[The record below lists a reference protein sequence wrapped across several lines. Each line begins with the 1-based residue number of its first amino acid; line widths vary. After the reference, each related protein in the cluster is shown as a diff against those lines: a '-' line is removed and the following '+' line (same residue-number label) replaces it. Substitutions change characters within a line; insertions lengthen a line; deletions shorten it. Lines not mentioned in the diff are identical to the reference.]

1 MSIRVALRHI
11 TSYKFD
17 RPVTIAPHVVRLR
30 PAPHCRTPIR
40 GYALNVTPAKHFL
53 NWQQDPF
60 GNWLARLVFP
70 EPARE
75 FSVDVEVI
83 ADLTTI
89 NPFDFFVEPAAE
101 NYPFE
106 YAPGLARELTPY
118 REVSE
123 RGEHLRAWLTS
134 VPAEPR
140 HIVDFLVEINQRL
153 QREIT
158 YTIRL
163 EPGVQSCDETLA
175 KASGSCRDSAW
186 LLVQILRH
194 LGLAARFVSG
204 YLVQLAPDEK
214 PLTGPAGPSH
224 DFTDLHAWA
233 EAYVPGAGWIGL
245 DPTSGLFA
253 GEGHIPLAATPMPS
267 SAAPIDGATDPCE
280 VEFHFSNHVSR
291 LRETPRV
298 TKPFS
303 PEQWRDIDRLGH
315 DIDARLQAQDVRLTM
330 GGEPTFVSVDN
341 MEAGEWNTE
350 ALGHDKRERAED
362 LWRRLH
368 ARFAPQGLLHMG
380 QGKWYPG
387 EPLPR
392 WALGIYW
399 RNDGQPLWRDP
410 ALLADTADRGHTIAD
425 AAAFSETL
433 AGILGLATDY
443 IRAGYEDALYYLWQ
457 EAKTPA
463 NMDLDKAAL
472 GKTDLGD
479 DLARRALV
487 EQLSRGID
495 QPVGYVLPLRWDH
508 QALRLVSGPWRFRR
522 ERMYLTPGDS
532 PMGLRL
538 PLDSLPWEAEADREM
553 EHETDPCA
561 PQAPLPDFYA
571 QLTGKPGRN
580 KTAAEPAPGGSVPV
594 PHMAVCVEPR
604 GGVLHVFM
612 PPLPVLDHYLLLLSA
627 VELSAEKR
635 QQAVVIEG
643 YAPPRD
649 ARVQQLQVTPD
660 PGVIEVNIH
669 PAASWEELVTTTE
682 TIYAEA
688 RQAHLGT
695 EKFMLDGRHTGT
707 GGGNH
712 VTLGGATPADSP
724 WLRRPDLLQSMIT
737 YWQHHPSLSYLF
749 SGLFIGPT
757 SQAPR
762 VDEGRR
768 DQLHELQIAFAHTPL
783 GEVQQPWLVDR
794 LLRHLLVDVTGNTH
808 RAEFCIDKLYSP
820 DSAAGRQ
827 GLVEFRGMEMPPH
840 AHMSAL
846 QMLLLRALVLRC
858 WEHPYRFPLVD
869 WGTELHD
876 RFMLSHHLWQDFGE
890 VLADLA
896 RADMKF
902 ERAWFEPFLE
912 FRFPKFGATQINGVE
927 IELRAAIEP
936 WYVLGEE
943 GSNRGTA
950 RFVDSSVERLQV
962 KVSGLTDSRYV
973 VTCNG
978 RRIPLHFTGTQGE
991 YVAGVRYRAWQP
1003 PSALHPTIGVHAP
1016 LIFDL
1021 YDTWN
1026 QRSAG
1031 GCTYHVM
1038 HVGGRHYETYP
1049 VNSYEAE
1056 SRRIAR
1062 FSEWGHTPPPRE
1074 ELLIAEQPSAMA
1086 DRFSAREGGAGER
1099 PLDELPT
1106 QDFPY
1111 TLDLRRPPL

>member
-11 TSYKFD
+11 TTYKFD
-17 RPVTIAPHVVRLR
+17 RLVALSPHVVRLR

-40 GYALNVTPAKHFL
+40 GYALNITPEKHFL

-70 EPARE
+70 EPTRE
-75 FSVDVEVI
+75 LTVDVEVI

-89 NPFDFFVEPAAE
+89 NPFDFFVEPSAE
-101 NYPFE
+101 NFPFE
-106 YAPGLARELTPY
+106 YPTDLARELAPY
-118 REVSE
+118 REESE
-123 RGEHLRAWLTS
+123 QGPRLRAWLKS
-134 VPAEPR
+134 VPTEPR
-140 HIVDFLVEINQRL
+140 HIVDFLVELNQRL
-153 QREIT
+153 QREIK
-158 YTIRL
+158 YTIRM
-163 EPGVQSCDETLA
+163 EPGVQTCEETLT
-175 KASGSCRDSAW
+175 KAIGSCRDSAW

-214 PLTGPAGPSH
+214 PLTGAAGPSE

-233 EAYVPGAGWIGL
+233 EVYVPGAGWVGL

-253 GEGHIPLAATPMPS
+253 GEGHVPLAATPMPS
-267 SAAPIDGATDPCE
+267 SAAPIDGYTDKCE
-280 VEFHFSNHVSR
+280 VEFQFSNRVSR
-291 LRETPRV
+291 LRETARV

-303 PEQWRDIDRLGH
+303 DEQWRNIDRLGH
-315 DIDARLQAQDVRLTM
+315 QVDARLHSQDVRLTM
-330 GGEPTFVSVDN
+330 GGEPTFVSADN
-341 MEAGEWNTE
+341 MEAPEWNTE
-350 ALGHDKRERAED
+350 ALGREKRARAEE

-368 ARFAPQGLLHMG
+368 ARFAPGGLLHVG

-399 RNDGQPLWRDP
+399 RTDGKPLWRNP
-410 ALLADTADRGHTIAD
+410 ALLADTHTDLGHSRAE
-425 AAAFSETL
+425 AEAFTKAL
-433 AGILGLATDY
+433 AQTLGLHSTF

-463 NMDLDKAAL
+463 NVDL
-472 GKTDLGD
+472 GKSDLGD
-479 DLARRALV
+479 DLARRALA
-487 EQLSRGID
+487 EKLSRGID
-495 QPVGYVLPLRWDH
+495 RPVGYALPLMWDWQ
-508 QALRLVSGPWRFRR
+508 QARLVSGPWRFRR

-538 PLDSLPWEAEADREM
+538 PLDSLPWVAEAEREIQPEAD
-553 EHETDPCA
+553 PFA
-561 PQAPLPDFYA
+561 PQSALPDFYGELA
-571 QLTGKPGRN
+571 REQGLSD
-580 KTAAEPAPGGSVPV
+580 AESRPDSSQFVAV
-594 PHMAVCVEPR
+594 PHMAVGVEPR
-604 GGVLHVFM
+604 EGVLHVFM
-612 PPLPVLDHYLLLLSA
+612 PPLPLLEHYLTLLSA
-627 VELSAEKR
+627 VELTGEKL
-635 QQAVVIEG
+635 QLPVVIEG

-649 ARVQQLQVTPD
+649 ARVRQLQVTPD

-669 PAASWEELVTTTE
+669 PAASWDELVATTE
-682 TIYAEA
+682 TLYAEA
-688 RQAHLGT
+688 RQCRLST
-695 EKFMLDGRHTGT
+695 EKFMLDGRHAGT

-712 VTLGGATPADSP
+712 VTVGGATPADSP
-724 WLRRPDLLQSMIT
+724 WLRRPDLLQSVIT

-768 DQLHELQIAFAHTPL
+768 DQLHELQVAFAHTPL
-783 GEVQQPWLVDR
+783 GEVSQPWLVDR

-808 RAEFCIDKLYSP
+808 RAEICIDKLYSP
-820 DSAAGRQ
+820 DSAVGRQ

-846 QMLLLRALVLRC
+846 QMLLLRALVVRL
-858 WEHPYRFPLVD
+858 WETPYNHPLVD

-876 RFMLSHHLWQDFGE
+876 RFMLPHYLWQDFGD

-896 RADMKF
+896 RAKLKF
-902 ERAWFEPFLE
+902 ERHWFDSFLE
-912 FRFPKFGATQINGVE
+912 FRFPKFGATQLDGVE

-943 GSNRGTA
+943 TSNRGTA

-962 KVSGLTDSRYV
+962 KVSGLTGSRYIL
-973 VTCNG
+973 TCNG
-978 RRIPLHFTGTQGE
+978 RRVPLRFTGTQGE

-1016 LIFDL
+1016 LTFDL
-1021 YDTWN
+1021 FDTWN
-1026 QRSAG
+1026 GRSAG

-1062 FSEWGHTPPPRE
+1062 FDEWGHTPPPPTK
-1074 ELLIAEQPSAMA
+1074 LIAVQPSALA
-1086 DRFSAREGGAGER
+1086 DRFAVREGGER
-1099 PLDELPT
+1099 EQPVDEMPT
-1106 QDFPY
+1106 PEFPH

>member
-1 MSIRVALRHI
+1 MSICVALRHI
-11 TSYKFD
+11 TTYKFD
-17 RPVTIAPHVVRLR
+17 RPVTLSPHVVRLR

-60 GNWLARLVFP
+60 GNWLARLVFS
-70 EPARE
+70 EMTRE
-75 FSVDVEVI
+75 FTVDVEVI
-83 ADLTTI
+83 VEMTTI
-89 NPFDFFVEPAAE
+89 DPFDFFVEPSAE
-101 NYPFE
+101 KYPFD
-106 YAPGLARELTPY
+106 YAPDLARELAPY
-118 REVSE
+118 RKAFK
-123 RGEHLRAWLTS
+123 RGKHMQAWLES
-134 VPAEPR
+134 VSTEPR
-140 HIVDFLVEINQRL
+140 RTVDFLVEINQRL
-153 QREIT
+153 QREIK
-158 YTIRL
+158 YTVRM
-163 EPGVQSCDETLA
+163 EPGVQSCKETLV
-175 KASGSCRDSAW
+175 KASGSCRDTAW
-186 LLVQILRH
+186 LLVQIMRN

-214 PLTGPAGPSH
+214 PLTGPEGPSQ

-233 EAYVPGAGWIGL
+233 EVYIPGAGWVGL

-253 GEGHIPLAATPMPS
+253 GEGHIPLAATPIPS
-267 SAAPIDGATDPCE
+267 SAAAIEGFTDKCE
-280 VEFHFSNHVSR
+280 VEFGFTNHVTR
-291 LRETPRV
+291 LLETPRV

-303 PEQWRDIDRLGH
+303 AGQWRDINRLGH
-315 DIDARLQAQDVRLTM
+315 HVDARLQAHDVRLTM
-330 GGEPTFVSVDN
+330 GGEPTFVSIDN
-341 MEAGEWNTE
+341 MEAAEWNTE
-350 ALGHDKRERAED
+350 ALGRDKRERAEE
-362 LWRRLH
+362 LWQRLY
-368 ARFAPQGLLHMG
+368 ARFAPGGLQHVG

-399 RNDGQPLWRDP
+399 RNDGQPMWHNR
-410 ALLADTADRGHTIAD
+410 ALLANTRQNLRHTITD
-425 AAAFSETL
+425 ALAFTQVL
-433 AGILGLATDY
+433 AQTLGLHRSF
-443 IRAGYEDALYYLWQ
+443 IRTGYEDTLYYLWQ

-463 NMDLDKAAL
+463 NIDL
-472 GKTDLGD
+472 GKAKLDD
-479 DLARRALV
+479 DLSRRTLA

-495 QPVGYVLPLRWDH
+495 QPVGYALPLLWDWQ
-508 QALRLVSGPWRFRR
+508 QARLVSGPWRFRR

-538 PLDSLPWEAEADREM
+538 PLDSLPWMTEAERDREP
-553 EHETDPCA
+553 EIDPFVS
-561 PQAPLPDFYA
+561 PVPLPDFYD
-571 QLTGKPGRN
+571 QLAHDHGLADAVAEADPGRYV
-580 KTAAEPAPGGSVPV
+580 TV
-594 PHMAVCVEPR
+594 PHMAVCVQPR
-604 GGVLHVFM
+604 DGVLHVFM
-612 PPLPVLDHYLLLLSA
+612 PPLTVLEHYLTLLSA
-627 VELSAEKR
+627 VELSAEKLHLS
-635 QQAVVIEG
+635 VIIEG
-643 YAPPRD
+643 YPPPRD
-649 ARVQQLQVTPD
+649 SRVRQLQVTPD

-669 PAASWEELVTTTE
+669 PAASWEELVATTE
-682 TIYAEA
+682 TLYAEA
-688 RQAHLGT
+688 RQTRLGT

-712 VTLGGATPADSP
+712 LTLGGATPADSP
-724 WLRRPDLLQSMIT
+724 WLRRPDLLQSIIT
-737 YWQHHPSLSYLF
+737 FWQHHPSLSYLF
-749 SGLFIGPT
+749 SGVFVGPT

-783 GEVQQPWLVDR
+783 GEVKQPWLVDR
-794 LLRHLLVDVTGNTH
+794 LLRNLLVDVTGNTH
-808 RAEFCIDKLYSP
+808 RAEICIDKLYSP

-846 QMLLLRALVLRC
+846 QMLLLRALVVRC
-858 WEHPYRFPLVD
+858 WDKPYHHPLVD

-876 RFMLSHHLWQDFGE
+876 RFMLPHYLWQDLGE

-896 RADMKF
+896 SAGLKF
-902 ERAWFEPFLE
+902 ERTWFESFLE
-912 FRFPKFGATQINGVE
+912 FRFPKFGATQVNGVE

-962 KVSGLTDSRYV
+962 KASGLVGSRYML
-973 VTCNG
+973 TCNG
-978 RRIPLHFTGTQGE
+978 RSVPLRFTGTQGE

-1016 LIFDL
+1016 LTFDL
-1021 YDTWN
+1021 FDTWN

-1038 HVGGRHYETYP
+1038 HVGGRNSEIYP

-1062 FSEWGHTPPPRE
+1062 FNEWGHTPPPVERVV
-1074 ELLIAEQPSAMA
+1074 AAQPITVV
-1086 DRFSAREGGAGER
+1086 DYFTVREGGAREQ
-1099 PLDELPT
+1099 PIEEMPT
-1106 QDFPY
+1106 PEFPY

>member
-11 TSYKFD
+11 TTYEFD
-17 RPVTIAPHVVRLR
+17 HPVTLSPHVVRLR

-40 GYALNVTPAKHFL
+40 GYTLKVTPAKHFI

-75 FSVDVEVI
+75 LKVDVEVI

-89 NPFDFFVEPAAE
+89 NPFDFFVEPGAE
-101 NYPFE
+101 KFPFE
-106 YAPGLARELTPY
+106 YAAVLARELAPY
-118 REVSE
+118 LEIAE
-123 RGEHLRAWLTS
+123 RGERLRIWLKS
-134 VPAEPR
+134 VPREPSN
-140 HIVDFLVEINQRL
+140 IVDCLVALNQRL
-153 QREIT
+153 QSEIA
-158 YTIRL
+158 YTIRM
-163 EPGVQSCDETLA
+163 EPGVQTCEETLA
-175 KASGSCRDSAW
+175 KAVGSCRDSAW

-204 YLVQLAPDEK
+204 YLVQLTPDEK
-214 PLTGPAGPSH
+214 PLTGPAGPGQ

-233 EAYVPGAGWIGL
+233 EVYVPGAGWIGL
-245 DPTSGLFA
+245 DPTSGLCA

-267 SAAPIDGATDPCE
+267 SAAPIDGFTDKCE
-280 VEFHFSNHVSR
+280 VKFTFSNHVTR
-291 LRETPRV
+291 LREAPRV

-303 PEQWRDIDRLGH
+303 AEQWGAIDRLG
-315 DIDARLQAQDVRLTM
+315 DEIDARLIAEDVRLTM
-330 GGEPTFVSVDN
+330 GGEPTFVSVKN
-341 MEAGEWNTE
+341 MDAPEWNTE
-350 ALGHDKRERAED
+350 ALGRDKRARAED

-368 ARFAPQGLLHMG
+368 VRFAPGGLLHVG

-392 WALGIYW
+392 WALGVFW
-399 RNDGQPLWRDP
+399 RTDGRPLWREP
-410 ALLADTADRGHTIAD
+410 ALLADQHGDLGHTTAD
-425 AAAFSETL
+425 AAAYVQLLAQTL
-433 AGILGLATDY
+433 RIHPSF

-457 EAKTPA
+457 EAKTAA
-463 NMDLDKAAL
+463 NVDL
-472 GKTDLGD
+472 GKADLGN
-479 DLARRALV
+479 DLARLALA
-487 EQLSRGID
+487 EKLSHGLD
-495 QPVGYVLPLRWDH
+495 QPIGHALPLLWDWK
-508 QALRLVSGPWRFRR
+508 RERFISGPWRFRR
-522 ERMYLTPGDS
+522 ERMYLVPGDS

-538 PLDSLPWEAEADREM
+538 PLDSLPWTAEAQREIVPEVDPFA
-553 EHETDPCA
+553 EHSA
-561 PQAPLPDFYA
+561 LPDYYA
-571 QLTGKPGRN
+571 RLSNEEGVGARVDEANPGRFV
-580 KTAAEPAPGGSVPV
+580 AV
-594 PHMAVCVEPR
+594 PHTALCVECR
-604 GGVLHVFM
+604 GGMLHVFM
-612 PPLPVLDHYLLLLSA
+612 PPLAVLEHYVLLLTA
-627 VELSAEKR
+627 TELCAE
-635 QQAVVIEG
+635 QLQLPLVIEG
-643 YAPPRD
+643 YPPPRD
-649 ARVQQLQVTPD
+649 SRVQHLLVTPD

-669 PAASWEELVTTTE
+669 PAASWKDLVATTE
-682 TIYAEA
+682 VLYAEA
-688 RQAHLGT
+688 RQAGLGT

-712 VTLGGATPADSP
+712 VALGGVTPSDSP

-737 YWQHHPSLSYLF
+737 YWQHHPSLSYMF
-749 SGLFIGPT
+749 SGLFVGPT

-762 VDEGRR
+762 VDEARR

-783 GEVQQPWLVDR
+783 GEVKQPWLVDR

-858 WEHPYRFPLVD
+858 WESPYRHPLVD
-869 WGTELHD
+869 WGTDLHD
-876 RFMLSHHLWQDFGE
+876 RFMLPHYLWQDFGE
-890 VLADLA
+890 VLADLD
-896 RADMKF
+896 RAGLRF
-902 ERAWFEPFLE
+902 EREWFASFLE
-912 FRFPKFGATQINGVE
+912 FRFPKFGMTQVNGVD

-943 GSNRGTA
+943 TSNRGTA

-962 KVSGLTDSRYV
+962 KVVGLTDSRYV
-973 VTCNG
+973 LTCNG
-978 RRIPLHFTGTQGE
+978 RRVPLRFTGIQGE

-1016 LIFDL
+1016 LTFDL
-1021 YDTWN
+1021 FDTWN

-1038 HVGGRHYETYP
+1038 HSGGRHYDTYP

-1056 SRRIAR
+1056 SRRISR
-1062 FSEWGHTPPPRE
+1062 FNEWGHSPPSE
-1074 ELLIAEQPSAMA
+1074 ELLIATQPSAVV
-1086 DRFSAREGGAGER
+1086 DRFAVRDSSVGSPPVE
-1099 PLDELPT
+1099 ELPSPE
-1106 QDFPY
+1106 FPH